1 MSVFSQNNL
10 EKDVQNHSPWFQTIL
25 QNYSNQNS
33 LEMAQ
38 KQKYISP
45 QQESPERNLHLY
57 GQLMYNKGGINIQ

>member
-1 MSVFSQNNL
+1 MSIFSQNNL
-10 EKDVQNHSPWFQTIL
+10 EKDVQNHNPWFQTIL

-38 KQKYISP
+38 KQKHISL

-57 GQLMYNKGGINIQ
+57 VQLMYNKGGINIQ